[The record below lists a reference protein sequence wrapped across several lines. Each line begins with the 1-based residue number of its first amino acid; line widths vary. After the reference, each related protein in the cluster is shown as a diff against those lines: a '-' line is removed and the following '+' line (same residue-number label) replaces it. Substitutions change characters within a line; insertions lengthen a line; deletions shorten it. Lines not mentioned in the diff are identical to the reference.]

1 MGLLPIDINR
11 IKADYFVFAGH
22 KTLYGPFGIA
32 GFIDNSKIKLKEFI
46 IGGTG
51 SDSLNLHMPE
61 QYPTKYEP
69 ASPNILAIA
78 GLNASLDWIDEIGI
92 ENILNSEKILIRKL
106 VNEMKDIYGIELY
119 LPKDEE
125 KYVGIIS
132 LNMQDYNP
140 NELGQVLDEDFNIA
154 VRTGF
159 HCAPLIHNFINT
171 ENKGG
176 TVRISLGYFNSE
188 NDIDNLI
195 RSLREL

>member
-1 MGLLPIDINR
+1 
-11 IKADYFVFAGH
+11 
-22 KTLYGPFGIA
+22 
-32 GFIDNSKIKLKEFI
+32 
-46 IGGTG
+46 
-51 SDSLNLHMPE
+51 
-61 QYPTKYEP
+61 
-69 ASPNILAIA
+69 
-78 GLNASLDWIDEIGI
+78 
-92 ENILNSEKILIRKL
+92 LNSEKFLTRKL

-125 KYVGIIS
+125 KHVGIIS

-176 TVRISLGYFNSE
+176 TVRIGFGYFNSE